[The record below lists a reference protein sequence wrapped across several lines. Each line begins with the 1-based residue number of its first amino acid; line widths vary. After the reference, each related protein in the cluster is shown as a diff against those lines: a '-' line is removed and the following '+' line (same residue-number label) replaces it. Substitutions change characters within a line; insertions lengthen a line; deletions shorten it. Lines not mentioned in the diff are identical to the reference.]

1 MSEKTIYDLYRGFEI
16 VEPLGNNAFSFNQ
29 RRNKSIS
36 VAPLRKGTINDVH
49 PGNKIAFCEV
59 EEGQEQCRPG
69 LEAFIHIPQKKKDIF
84 IFDNHNHAFCFW
96 MWGLDQG
103 KIKTGSR
110 LLHID
115 QHKDLRSPKT
125 EILPDIKKPID
136 LARVFYYT
144 NYELNVGNF
153 IQPALDLGLF
163 SEMITI
169 MDSADFMKEIPLSAA
184 LDIDLDIFAPEL
196 DYIDPALKL
205 SFIRQCIDRAAFIT
219 IATSPYFIDQDRAI
233 HYLKQLFT

>member
-1 MSEKTIYDLYRGFEI
+1 MYKKTIYDLYRGFEI

-29 RRNKSIS
+29 RRHKSIY
-36 VAPLRKGTINDVH
+36 VAPLLKGTINDVH
-49 PGNKIAFCEV
+49 PGRKIAFCEV
-59 EEGQEQCRPG
+59 EEEQDQCRTG

-115 QHKDLRSPKT
+115 QHKDLRSPET
-125 EILPDIKKPID
+125 GILPDIKKPID
-136 LARVFYYT
+136 LVRVFYYT

-153 IQPALDLGLF
+153 IQPALESGLF
-163 SEMITI
+163 SGVDIIT
-169 MDSADFMKEIPLSAA
+169 DSMDFMNKIPQSAA

-196 DYIDPALKL
+196 DYIDTALKL
-205 SFIRQCIDRAAFIT
+205 NVIRKCMDQATFIT
-219 IATSPYFIDQDRAI
+219 IATSPYFIDQNRAI
-233 HYLKQLFT
+233 HYLKQLFA